1 MAITSYEQVLRVA
14 EALPRQEQLRLIQE
28 LAEHTTQDGDQATSV
43 MELCGL
49 GQEIWQQKD
58 AQEYVN
64 SERASWNG

>member
-1 MAITSYEQVLRVA
+1 MAES
-14 EALPRQEQLRLIQE
+14 LPRDEQLLLIQE
-28 LAEHTTQDGDQATSV
+28 LAEHAARAEGNTSV

-49 GQEIWQQKD
+49 GREIWRGQD